1 MNRLLQAMVL
11 LLVGLTSVRLVLT
24 DEYLRFVKPGLGPW
38 LLLTGFAII
47 AIAVAAD
54 GYARVDGRD
63 KGEVPDGGD
72 GETPHL
78 DGEGHAHAPGH
89 GPAVGFLLFLPILT
103 VFVVGPPAL
112 GAFSAERTAARE
124 PAPPSASAPLPEKD
138 SEGFRR
144 TTLEEY
150 AARTYYDS
158 DPSYDGEPVRMVG
171 FVVPRKEGGWYLTR
185 ISIGC
190 CAADGSPIKVFVRG
204 GGQTPP
210 RDGWVQLDGR
220 GLDELSEEL
229 EADALAEV
237 VAERVAAVPAPPAP
251 YE

>member
-11 LLVGLTSVRLVLT
+11 LLVGLTSVRLFVT
-24 DEYLRFVKPGLGPW
+24 DEYLRFVKPSLGPW
-38 LLLTGFAII
+38 LLLTGVAII

-54 GYARVDGRD
+54 GYGRD
-63 KGEVPDGGD
+63 KGQVPDGGD
-72 GETPHL
+72 GETPHV
-78 DGEGHAHAPGH
+78 DGDGHDHAPGH
-89 GPAVGFLLFLPILT
+89 GPRVGWLLFLPILT

-124 PAPPSASAPLPEKD
+124 PGQQRANAPLPDKD
-138 SEGFRR
+138 SEGYRR

-150 AARTYYDS
+150 ASRTYYDTT
-158 DPSYDGEPVRMVG
+158 PSYDGEPVRMVG

-190 CAADGSPIKVFVRG
+190 CAADGSPIKVFVRSA
-204 GGQTPP
+204 GQTPP
-210 RDGWVQLDGR
+210 RDGWVQVDGR

-229 EADALAEV
+229 EGDALAEV
-237 VAERVAAVPAPPAP
+237 VAERVTPVPAPPAP